1 MLAFPIMTMAA
12 AAPPATVGKVRSRDQ
27 DASDPVAL
35 RRWYEHGRCLVKK
48 QGTLAEKMLA
58 TRPASLDAAAAFMQA
73 DKEPFC
79 FDEGR
84 APAPLL
90 HYNATRG
97 AIVEALLLRDFSAV
111 GKSRGAHVA
120 PVVSMTTPPKHGLEP
135 IAPRVEAMLALAECV
150 VKADRAGSFA
160 VFSTEVAG
168 PAEDAA
174 VRSLTPAIGQCL
186 PPGFEFTLKAPVLRS
201 FLAEAAYRVSV
212 QQPAEVAQ

>member
-1 MLAFPIMTMAA
+1 
-12 AAPPATVGKVRSRDQ
+12 
-27 DASDPVAL
+27 
-35 RRWYEHGRCLVKK
+35 
-48 QGTLAEKMLA
+48 
-58 TRPASLDAAAAFMQA
+58 MQA

-79 FDEGR
+79 FDEGS

-111 GKSRGAHVA
+111 GKPRGAHVA
-120 PVVSMTTPPKHGLEP
+120 AVVSMNAPAKHGLEP
-135 IAPRVEAMLALAECV
+135 IAPRVEAMLALAECI
-150 VKADRAGSFA
+150 VKTDPARSFG

-174 VRSLTPAIGQCL
+174 VRSLTPAISQCL

-212 QQPAEVAQ
+212 EQPVGAVR